1 MRVKTAVT
9 LRHARPRSTL
19 LLSHRAGLTGALA
32 SLDSDF
38 LLPYATHLV
47 RSTASTSSS
56 NCLEWST
63 RCLISM
69 TRRGSLNGC
78 SDLFVGVFGEA
89 GRHARSAVGNVM
101 LPNQISVEIE
111 GIVAVKA

>member
-1 MRVKTAVT
+1 MKA
-9 LRHARPRSTL
+9 
-19 LLSHRAGLTGALA
+19 TGALA

-69 TRRGSLNGC
+69 TRRGSLTAALSIWHRTREEGGAMFDMRLARLVSTEEARVLLVDMASHC
-78 SDLFVGVFGEA
+78 FVW
-89 GRHARSAVGNVM
+89 HRS
-101 LPNQISVEIE
+101 
-111 GIVAVKA
+111 KR